1 MLYDRTRYII
11 IKNELRTLTGNLRES
26 FEMNMALN
34 IRNKQKHFWS
44 YVRSKKM
51 KSKSKIPPL
60 NKPDGTKAFDAKGK
74 AETLNSFFRS
84 IFTTEVMDNIPITN
98 TRFLGDF
105 LNSFTI
111 SQQMVYNK
119 LVNLNSG
126 KSPEPD
132 GCHPC
137 LLKER
142 SDLIDTPL

>member
-1 MLYDRTRYII
+1 MLYDRTRFFV
-11 IKNELRTLTGNLRES
+11 IKNELRTLTGNLRVN

-34 IRNKQKHFWS
+34 IRNKQKYFWL

-60 NKPDGTKAFDAKGK
+60 NKPDGTKAFDAKDK
-74 AETLNSFFRS
+74 AETLNSFFSS
-84 IFTTEVMDNIPITN
+84 IVTTKVMDNIPITN

-119 LVNLNSG
+119 IS
-126 KSPEPD
+126 
-132 GCHPC
+132 
-137 LLKER
+137 
-142 SDLIDTPL
+142 